1 MLLFRLLFIAQSI
14 AQIREDMYEELTPP
28 DPEPL
33 IHDDDLERLQLRL
46 LGLFEA
52 ELLTEEE
59 FLQLEDLAAD
69 FAELQSTAPGGLV
82 TRDCAS
88 ELQRLSRFQQAFA
101 LQFDMWLTLPWVLL
115 SIRRY
120 SWPSS
125 CWGCTETCGC
135 GVIRQVG

>member
-1 MLLFRLLFIAQSI
+1 MRPILLFRLLFITQSI
-14 AQIREDMYEELTPP
+14 AQMREDMYEELTPP

-59 FLQLEDLAAD
+59 FLRLEDLAAD

-88 ELQRLSRFQQAFA
+88 ELHRLSRSQLTFA
-101 LQFDMWLTLPWVLL
+101 LQSAVRLAPHWMFFVN
-115 SIRRY
+115 
-120 SWPSS
+120 
-125 CWGCTETCGC
+125 
-135 GVIRQVG
+135 V

>member
-1 MLLFRLLFIAQSI
+1 MPLCRILSV
-14 AQIREDMYEELTPP
+14 AQIREDLYEELTPH

-46 LGLFEA
+46 IGLFEA

-59 FLQLEDLAAD
+59 YLRLEDLAAD

-88 ELQRLSRFQQAFA
+88 D
-101 LQFDMWLTLPWVLL
+101 LQFL
-115 SIRRY
+115 S
-120 SWPSS
+120 
-125 CWGCTETCGC
+125 TC
-135 GVIRQVG
+135 